1 MRIYTHRQRRFPF
14 APVVLFRGRKRQA
27 MGQALEVSL
36 GGIAVFTRADFHLGE
51 PVEVRFPLP
60 QSAKTL
66 RLKAVARNNVGQRWG
81 FEFSTLKPLQLTA
94 LQTACR
100 VLGMQ

>member
-1 MRIYTHRQRRFPF
+1 MRSYTRRQRRVSF
-14 APVVLFRGRKRQA
+14 APVVFFRGRKREA
-27 MGQALEVSL
+27 LGQALEVSP
-36 GGIAVFTRADFHLGE
+36 GGISVFTPADFHLGE

-66 RLKAVARNNVGQRWG
+66 RLRAVARNNVGQRWG
-81 FEFSTLKPLQLTA
+81 FEFFPLKPLQLTA
-94 LQTACR
+94 LQAACR